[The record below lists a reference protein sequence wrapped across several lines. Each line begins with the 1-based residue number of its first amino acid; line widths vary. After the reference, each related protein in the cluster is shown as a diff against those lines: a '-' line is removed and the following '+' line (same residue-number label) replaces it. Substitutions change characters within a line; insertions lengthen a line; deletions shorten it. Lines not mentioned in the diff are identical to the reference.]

1 MIVHH
6 VTTLIGIL
14 QKLRHKPQE
23 NSKCNE
29 KNLSKIH
36 QTYTSTPSP
45 YFRRLTPQLTTSTS
59 KKYVGQELL
68 PRNTGPACEPL
79 GQLDFKGVGT
89 KTHYF
94 STFQK
99 AQGNVRMELPSYS
112 IIGNSKTHDNGPNS
126 I

>member
-1 MIVHH
+1 MGKVDYAIRNPSSAVPTPRIV
-6 VTTLIGIL
+6 
-14 QKLRHKPQE
+14 KK
-23 NSKCNE
+23 
-29 KNLSKIH
+29 H
-36 QTYTSTPSP
+36 QTYASTPSP
-45 YFRRLTPQLTTSTS
+45 YFRRLTPPLTTSTS
-59 KKYVGQELL
+59 KKYVSQELL

>member
-1 MIVHH
+1 M
-6 VTTLIGIL
+6 
-14 QKLRHKPQE
+14 R
-23 NSKCNE
+23 
-29 KNLSKIH
+29 KNLSKKH

-45 YFRRLTPQLTTSTS
+45 YFRRLTPPLTTSTS
-59 KKYVGQELL
+59 KKYVSQELL

-99 AQGNVRMELPSYS
+99 AQGTFVWNCHLTVLLVTPRLMITVLTQY
-112 IIGNSKTHDNGPNS
+112 
-126 I
+126 

>member
-1 MIVHH
+1 MRKTQV
-6 VTTLIGIL
+6 
-14 QKLRHKPQE
+14 KK
-23 NSKCNE
+23 
-29 KNLSKIH
+29 H

-45 YFRRLTPQLTTSTS
+45 YFRRQTIPLTTSTS
-59 KKYVGQELL
+59 KKNVGQELL

-99 AQGNVRMELPSYS
+99 AQENVRMELPSYS
-112 IIGNSKTHDNGPNS
+112 IIGNSKTLDNGPNS

>member
-1 MIVHH
+1 M
-6 VTTLIGIL
+6 
-14 QKLRHKPQE
+14 R
-23 NSKCNE
+23 
-29 KNLSKIH
+29 KNLSKKH

-45 YFRRLTPQLTTSTS
+45 HFRRQTLPLTTSTS
-59 KKYVGQELL
+59 KKYVGQELF

-112 IIGNSKTHDNGPNS
+112 IVGNSKTLDNGPNS

>member
-1 MIVHH
+1 MK
-6 VTTLIGIL
+6 TN
-14 QKLRHKPQE
+14 KKYPPPP
-23 NSKCNE
+23 K
-29 KNLSKIH
+29 KI
-36 QTYTSTPSP
+36 
-45 YFRRLTPQLTTSTS
+45 RRLTPQLTTSTS

-79 GQLDFKGVGT
+79 GQLDFKGIGT

-112 IIGNSKTHDNGPNS
+112 IVGNSKTHDNGPNS

>member
-1 MIVHH
+1 MTIKISSIPHP
-6 VTTLIGIL
+6 
-14 QKLRHKPQE
+14 KE
-23 NSKCNE
+23 NK
-29 KNLSKIH
+29 KNLSKKY
-36 QTYTSTPSP
+36 QTYTSTLSP
-45 YFRRLTPQLTTSTS
+45 YFRRLKFLLTTSTS

-68 PRNTGPACEPL
+68 PKNNGPACEPL
-79 GQLDFKGVGT
+79 GQLDFKGIGT

-99 AQGNVRMELPSYS
+99 AQGNVHIELPSYI